1 MPTKLIMNKIRYS
14 KKPNDIND
22 LILKMNSRGLDCSN
36 TLLTEQSL
44 SYIGYYRLRGYFY
57 PFYKMD
63 TSQTKPSL
71 IEPKS
76 FENNIKFED
85 IIDLYEFDRKL
96 RLIVLEEIQ
105 KVEVALRTCLSEYM
119 SNKYKNAHWFMDM
132 SIVSRDFKHDGLFQK
147 IQESKE
153 QFIKHYQDKYD
164 SPKYPPSWMIVE
176 TLSFGTWSKVYKDLL
191 SEDKKEIAKAF
202 SVPSADIMESW
213 FHTLSHLRN
222 LCAHHNRLWNRN
234 FGVFF
239 PRALDT
245 LEPHFAKKFTLYSR
259 LVPLRY
265 ISNNVAISNGMTERL
280 QNLFSTAPAIVT
292 LEKMGFSNGWDQS
305 DLWKCH

>member
-1 MPTKLIMNKIRYS
+1 MNKIRYS
-14 KKPNDIND
+14 KKPNSIND
-22 LILKMNSRGLDCSN
+22 LITKMASRGLDCSN
-36 TLLTEQSL
+36 HTLTQQSL
-44 SYIGYYRLRGYFY
+44 KYIGYYRLRGYFY

-63 TSQTKPSL
+63 ISQRKPKP

-76 FENNIKFED
+76 FVPNVKVED
-85 IIDLYEFDRKL
+85 ILDLYEFDRKL

-119 SNKYKNAHWFMDM
+119 SNKYNNAHWFMDM
-132 SIVSRDFKHDGLFQK
+132 SIVSSEFKHEGLFQK
-147 IQESKE
+147 IQDSKE

-164 SPKYPPSWMIVE
+164 SPKYPPSWMITE

-191 SEDKKEIAKAF
+191 SEDKKEIARAF
-202 SVPSADIMESW
+202 NVPSADIMESW

-222 LCAHHNRLWNRN
+222 LCAHHNRIWNRN

-245 LEPHFAKKFTLYSR
+245 LESHFTKKFTLYSR
-259 LVPLRY
+259 LVPLRHL
-265 ISNNVAISNGMTERL
+265 SNNVSISNGMTERL
-280 QNLFSTAPAIVT
+280 QNLFNSAPSIVT
-292 LEKMGFSNGWDQS
+292 LEKMGFSTDWDQS